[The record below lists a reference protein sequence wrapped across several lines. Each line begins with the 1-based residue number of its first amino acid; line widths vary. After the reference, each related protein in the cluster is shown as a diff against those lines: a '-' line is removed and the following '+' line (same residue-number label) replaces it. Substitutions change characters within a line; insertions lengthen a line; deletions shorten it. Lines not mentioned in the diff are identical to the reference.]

1 MVIKP
6 PGQSSGED
14 KPKWIIKSKKALT
27 VMKAV
32 LNQKNT
38 DDLLEKRFWKEFEAS
53 LGKLGK
59 IFNDY
64 IQGSTDSKKLKNDIE
79 QWRLGNGHLLITAN
93 YSREVKIA
101 LRFEDF
107 ALEQL
112 NNYERDNEDIKERRA
127 MAILEVIASLLPNI
141 NILKAFEDRLHN
153 KEIAIFKKI
162 LEDRFKQKNF
172 KKIEEIFSKL
182 RSEKTFNAL
191 FGLLKQDLQT
201 QFIDQGH
208 MKRVIRSNL
217 NIFESL
223 LDEIDED
230 DDENETQDLSLFEM
244 EQDTDSTLNKLE
256 SYQKF
261 LLSKL
266 NSLPL
271 KKISEELIR
280 NLFDLPSTIFNC
292 INQAQE
298 GFRKTLID
306 RIDYSLLKQT
316 LEDFQKRIDENLK
329 KGFSQLA
336 FESQKHLN
344 SFLEALGSFTDHKK
358 PYKLFK
364 TAFENLKT
372 LSQSKS
378 SQLAFQLL
386 KSYSSQEITLPFQTF
401 KFLFKF
407 LSSKDTNTV
416 DLLVRCFNKNL
427 DIFYNNKSQKDFA
440 NKCFMALIHQSIKKK
455 TFTGSKLLKA
465 VLYHPKLKLDK
476 LFKFISEGKEIPRI
490 DHGIFDPYIE
500 DELFQTKLI
509 DHFSKNTNNIPLMRD
524 LEPCKLK
531 TWLEDFTRPPRVN

>member
-6 PGQSSGED
+6 SGQSSGEG
-14 KPKWIIKSKKALT
+14 KPYWIRESKKALR
-27 VMKAV
+27 VAEAV
-32 LNQKNT
+32 LNQENT
-38 DDLLEKRFWKEFEAS
+38 DDLLEKLFWKDFEAS

-64 IQGSTDSKKLKNDIE
+64 IQGSTNSKILEKKIE
-79 QWRLGNGHLLITAN
+79 NWKIENGQLLFTGITK
-93 YSREVKIA
+93 RDVRIA
-101 LRFEDF
+101 LRFEEF

-112 NNYERDNEDIKERRA
+112 NKYKLDDESLKELRA
-127 MAILEVIASLLPNI
+127 DAIFQVIASLLPNI
-141 NILKAFEDRLHN
+141 NILKAFEDQFHK
-153 KEIAIFKKI
+153 KEISILKTI

-230 DDENETQDLSLFEM
+230 DDEDETQDLSLFEM

-476 LFKFISEGKEIPRI
+476 VFKFISEGKEIPRI

-509 DHFSKNTNNIPLMRD
+509 NHFCNTNNIPLMRD

>member
-6 PGQSSGED
+6 SGQSSGEG
-14 KPKWIIKSKKALT
+14 KPKWIRESKKALR
-27 VMKAV
+27 VAEAV
-32 LNQKNT
+32 LNQENT
-38 DDLLEKRFWKEFEAS
+38 DDLLEKLFWKNFEAS

-64 IQGSTDSKKLKNDIE
+64 IQGSTNSKILEKKIE
-79 QWRLGNGHLLITAN
+79 NWKIENGQLLFTGITK
-93 YSREVKIA
+93 RDVRIA

-223 LDEIDED
+223 LDEIDDED
-230 DDENETQDLSLFEM
+230 ETQDLSLFEM

-271 KKISEELIR
+271 RQISEELIR
-280 NLFDLPSTIFNC
+280 NLFDLPSIIFNC
-292 INQAQE
+292 INQAQD
-298 GFRKTLID
+298 GFRETLID
-306 RIDYSLLKQT
+306 KIDYSLLKQT
-316 LEDFQKRIDENLK
+316 LEDFQKRIGENLK
-329 KGFSQLA
+329 KGFFHLA

-416 DLLVRCFNKNL
+416 DLLVKSFNKNL
-427 DIFYNNKSQKDFA
+427 DISYYYKPKNNFA
-440 NKCFMALIHQSIKKK
+440 NLCFIALIRKSIKKK

-509 DHFSKNTNNIPLMRD
+509 NHFCNTNNIPLMRD